1 MAKHDIQ
8 QRQEEHSGQEVVGK
22 GRRTGGTGR
31 KRRRDYRSLREG
43 LKTILPLEVD
53 SEQMAEELNRLG
65 VDPTFSNAIS
75 LRLIRKAMEEGN
87 VTAFQAVRDTVG
99 EKPTDK
105 TQMGITQVRGMDL
118 SRLSDQQLAELAD
131 QEET

>member
-8 QRQEEHSGQEVVGK
+8 QRQGA
-22 GRRTGGTGR
+22 GR
-31 KRRRDYRSLREG
+31 KSSRSYRSLREG
-43 LKTILPLEVD
+43 LRTILPLEVD
-53 SEQMAEELNRLG
+53 SETVAEELNRLG
-65 VDPTFSNAIS
+65 VDPTFTNAIS
-75 LRLIRKAMEEGN
+75 LRLIRKALEDGN

-105 TQMGITQVRGMDL
+105 NRLDLSRVGGMDL

-131 QEET
+131 GEDE